1 LLLEN
6 PGKLVIREIVFIK
19 TKDHCISGGKKK
31 EGKRIRSGKKK
42 EIWYNGGD
50 EE

>member
-1 LLLEN
+1 MLFDMAIDTED
-6 PGKLVIREIVFIK
+6 R
-19 TKDHCISGGKKK
+19 CISGGKKK